1 MMEDEEMRYLILGAG
16 GIGGYF
22 GGMLLRG
29 GADLSF
35 LVRPKRAA
43 QLAERGLVVKAPSGD
58 IKCPVRTML
67 SGEVDGHYDVV
78 LLACKAYDIKSA
90 MEAIAPA
97 LGSGSVILPFQNGIN
112 HISILVD
119 RFGPQRVLGG
129 KTFANCWLSPEGDII
144 RRAGGPDQTSF
155 GELTGERST
164 RCEVIQRALAEG
176 GAASTVSE
184 NIIAELWAKFYAVA
198 VVATIAALSR
208 APAGEIAAT
217 SSGAAFVASVF
228 DECTRVTHAEGH
240 TAPSDIKERVSGHF
254 ARIGSPYRPSI
265 LDDLE
270 AGRRTEGE
278 HTIGDL
284 VRRADL
290 RGVAV
295 PILRAALCNVQVHE
309 SRVRI

>member
-1 MMEDEEMRYLILGAG
+1 
-16 GIGGYF
+16 
-22 GGMLLRG
+22 
-29 GADLSF
+29 
-35 LVRPKRAA
+35 
-43 QLAERGLVVKAPSGD
+43 
-58 IKCPVRTML
+58 ML
-67 SGEVDGHYDVV
+67 SGEVDSHYDVV
-78 LLACKAYDIKSA
+78 LLACKAYDLDSA

-97 LGSGSVILPFQNGIN
+97 LGSESVILPFQNGIN
-112 HISILVD
+112 HLSILVD
-119 RFGPQRVLGG
+119 RFGRQRVLGG

-144 RRAGGPDQTSF
+144 RRPGGSDQTSF
-155 GELTGERST
+155 GELTGEHST
-164 RCEVIQRALAEG
+164 RCEAIQLALGAG

-184 NIIAELWAKFYAVA
+184 NIIGELWAKNFAFV
-198 VVATIAALSR
+198 VVAAIAALTR

-228 DECTRVTHAEGH
+228 DECTRVADAEGYP
-240 TAPSDIKERVSGHF
+240 APNDIKERVSGHY

-265 LDDLE
+265 LDDFE

-290 RGVAV
+290 RRVPV

-309 SRVRI
+309 GRVRK

>member
-1 MMEDEEMRYLILGAG
+1 MEDEEMRYLVLGAG
-16 GIGGYF
+16 AIGGYF

-43 QLAERGLVVKAPSGD
+43 QLAERGLAVKAPDGNIECS
-58 IKCPVRTML
+58 VRTIL

-78 LLACKAYDIKSA
+78 LLACKAYDLDSA

-97 LGSGSVILPFQNGIN
+97 LGSDSVILPFQNGIH

-144 RRAGGPDQTSF
+144 RRVGGPDQTSF
-155 GELTGERST
+155 GELSGEHST
-164 RCEVIQRALAEG
+164 RCEGIHRALAAG

-184 NIIAELWAKFYAVA
+184 NIIGELWAKHFAFV
-198 VVATIAALSR
+198 VVAAIAALTR

-228 DECTRVTHAEGH
+228 DECTRVADAEGH
-240 TAPSDIKERVSGHF
+240 PAPNAIKERVSGHY

-265 LDDLE
+265 LDDFE

-290 RGVAV
+290 HGVAV

-309 SRVRI
+309 GRVRK

>member
-1 MMEDEEMRYLILGAG
+1 MEDEEMRYLVLGAG
-16 GIGGYF
+16 AIGGYF
-22 GGMLLRG
+22 GAMLLRG

-35 LVRPKRAA
+35 LVRPQRAA
-43 QLAERGLVVKAPSGD
+43 QLAERGLVVKAPDGNIECS
-58 IKCPVRTML
+58 VRTML

-78 LLACKAYDIKSA
+78 LLACKAYDLDSA

-97 LGSGSVILPFQNGIN
+97 LGSDSFILPFQNGVN

-129 KTFANCWLSPEGDII
+129 KTFANCWLSPEGDIT
-144 RRAGGPDQTSF
+144 RRAGGPDQSSF
-155 GELTGERST
+155 GELTGERSS
-164 RCEVIQRALAEG
+164 RCEAIQRALAAG
-176 GAASTVSE
+176 GAASTISE
-184 NIIAELWAKFYAVA
+184 NILGELWAKHFAFV
-198 VVATIAALSR
+198 VVATIAALTR

-217 SSGAAFVASVF
+217 SSGAAFVVSVF
-228 DECTRVTHAEGH
+228 DECTRVTDAEGH
-240 TAPSDIKERVSGHF
+240 PAPNDIKERVSGHY

-265 LDDLE
+265 LDDFE
-270 AGRRTEGE
+270 GGRRTEGE

-290 RGVAV
+290 HGMAV

-309 SRVRI
+309 GRVRK

>member
-1 MMEDEEMRYLILGAG
+1 MEDEEMRYLVLGAG
-16 GIGGYF
+16 AIGGYF

-29 GADLSF
+29 GADVSF
-35 LVRPKRAA
+35 LVRPKRAT
-43 QLAERGLVVKAPSGD
+43 QLAERGLVVKAPDGNIECS
-58 IKCPVRTML
+58 VRTML
-67 SGEVDGHYDVV
+67 SGEVDSHYDVV
-78 LLACKAYDIKSA
+78 LLACKAYDLDSA

-97 LGSGSVILPFQNGIN
+97 LGSESVILPFQNGIN

-119 RFGPQRVLGG
+119 RFGRQRVLGG

-144 RRAGGPDQTSF
+144 RRPGGSDQTSF
-155 GELTGERST
+155 GELTGEHST
-164 RCEVIQRALAEG
+164 RCEAIQLALGAG

-184 NIIAELWAKFYAVA
+184 NIIGELWAKNFAFV
-198 VVATIAALSR
+198 VVAAIAALTR

-228 DECTRVTHAEGH
+228 DECTRVADAEGYP
-240 TAPSDIKERVSGHF
+240 APNDIKERVSGHY

-265 LDDLE
+265 LDDFE

-290 RGVAV
+290 RRVPV

-309 SRVRI
+309 GRVRK

>member
-1 MMEDEEMRYLILGAG
+1 MRYLVLGAG

-22 GGMLLRG
+22 GGMLLQG

-43 QLAERGLVVKAPSGD
+43 QLAERGLIVKTPGSD
-58 IKCPVRTML
+58 IKCSVRTML
-67 SGEVDGHYDVV
+67 SGEADGHYDVV
-78 LLACKAYDIKSA
+78 LLACKAYDLDGAI
-90 MEAIAPA
+90 EAIAPA
-97 LGSGSVILPFQNGIN
+97 IGADSVVLPFQNGIN
-112 HISILVD
+112 HISRLAE
-119 RFGPQRVLGG
+119 RFGAHRVLGG
-129 KTFANCWLSPEGDII
+129 KTFANCWLSPDGDVT

-155 GELTGERST
+155 GELTGERSG
-164 RCEVIQRALAEG
+164 RCEAIQRALTAG

-184 NIIAELWAKFYAVA
+184 NIIGELWAKFYGFV
-198 VVATIAALSR
+198 VVATIAALTR

-217 SSGAAFVASVF
+217 ASGSAFVASVF
-228 DECTRVTHAEGH
+228 DECSRVFEAEGH
-240 TAPSDIKERVSGHF
+240 LAPNEIKERVSGHY

-270 AGRRTEGE
+270 GARRTEGE

-290 RGVAV
+290 HGVAV

-309 SRVRI
+309 GRVRK

>member
-1 MMEDEEMRYLILGAG
+1 MRYLVLGAG
-16 GIGGYF
+16 AIGGYF

-29 GADLSF
+29 GVDLSF
-35 LVRPKRAA
+35 LVRPRRAA
-43 QLAERGLVVKAPSGD
+43 QLAERGLVVKAPDGN
-58 IKCPVRTML
+58 IECPVRTML

-78 LLACKAYDIKSA
+78 LLACKAYDLNSA

-97 LGSGSVILPFQNGIN
+97 LGGESVVLPFQNGVH

-164 RCEVIQRALAEG
+164 RCEAIHRALGAG

-184 NIIAELWAKFYAVA
+184 NIVGELWAKYFAFV
-198 VVATIAALSR
+198 VVATIAALTR

-228 DECTRVTHAEGH
+228 DECTRVADAEGH
-240 TAPSDIKERVSGHF
+240 PAPNDIKERVSGHY

-290 RGVAV
+290 RGVPV

-309 SRVRI
+309 GRVLK